1 MASSLYSFFA
11 SFSPGRKEETMF
23 RVGIL
28 TISTKGAR
36 GERQD
41 TSGDAIRDAIT
52 APAIGGQIAAYAVIP
67 DDQPT
72 IEARLRQWADEH
84 KLHLILTTGGTGL
97 GPYDVTPEA
106 TLAVLDRQA
115 PGIAEAMRLE
125 SLKHTPFGML
135 SRAVAGTRGATLIIN
150 LPGSPKGV
158 RECLGAI
165 LPALP
170 HAIGILTSAI
180 TEHPQQPPS
189 A

>member
-1 MASSLYSFFA
+1 M
-11 SFSPGRKEETMF
+11 FS
-23 RVGIL
+23 VGIL

-36 GERQD
+36 GERED
-41 TSGDAIRDAIT
+41 TSGAAIREIIC
-52 APAIGGQIAAYAVIP
+52 APAIGGQIAAYEVVP
-67 DDQPT
+67 DDRPT
-72 IEARLRQWADEH
+72 IEARLRQWADER

-97 GPYDVTPEA
+97 GPYDMTPEA
-106 TLAVLDRQA
+106 TLAVLERQA

-135 SRAVAGTRGATLIIN
+135 SRAVAGTRGTTLIIN

-170 HAIGILTSAI
+170 HAIGLLTSEI
-180 TEHPQQPPS
+180 TEHLQKPEEHKT
-189 A
+189 